1 MTQTVKVNYNEL
13 KDLDAKIVELPYE
26 MPKEAGQ
33 MSMFVTVPNKI
44 DGLKKIEENIS
55 KLNLQTLYNTFTQ
68 KATIALPKFK
78 IQTKIDLKNY
88 LMKMGVNEAFT
99 NAADF
104 TGISKKINLSIVKF
118 YKRHSLKLMK
128 KEQKQLLQLE
138 CFNLI

>member
-104 TGISKKINLSIVKF
+104 TGIINEEGTEAVAATRMF
-118 YKRHSLKLMK
+118 
-128 KEQKQLLQLE
+128 
-138 CFNLI
+138 